1 MKKLLLPL
9 LLVVFGVGGGAAAGF
24 FLKPEPPE
32 VAEDGSHDC
41 PVLPEGET
49 LVAEVAP
56 ETEPEYVKLN
66 NQFVVPVLKAGRVS
80 ALVILSLSVETSADQ
95 RAAVYEREPKLR
107 DIFNEVLFGH
117 ANSGGFDGVFTD
129 IAKMGVLRKALSEA
143 AQSVL
148 GGTNTKIL
156 ITDLVRQDT

>member
-9 LLVVFGVGGGAAAGF
+9 LMIIFGVGGGAAAGF
-24 FLKPEPPE
+24 LLKPEPP
-32 VAEDGSHDC
+32 ALAADGTHDC
-41 PVLPEGET
+41 PVLPEALE
-49 LVAEVAP
+49 VAAEAAP

-80 ALVILSLSVETSADQ
+80 ALVILSLSVETTGDQ

-107 DIFNEVLFGH
+107 DVFNEVLFGH

-129 IAKMGVLRKALSEA
+129 IAKMDVLRKALSEA

-148 GGTNTKIL
+148 GGTRTKIL